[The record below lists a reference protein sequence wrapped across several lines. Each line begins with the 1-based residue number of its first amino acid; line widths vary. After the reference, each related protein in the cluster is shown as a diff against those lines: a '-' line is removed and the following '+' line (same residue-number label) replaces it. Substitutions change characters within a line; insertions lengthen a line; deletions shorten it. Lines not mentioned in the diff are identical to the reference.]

1 MTALFFPPC
10 SSSFSSVFGPLLCL
24 RSKASHPVLCFWF
37 LSSLYFHNTSS
48 RFKLPSPFSL
58 KINSL
63 PPPPFLLFLLFP
75 VSPRVLS
82 IYREKM
88 EQVCLLLMR
97 LQSRN
102 GWSAIDAFG
111 GGGGEEKRE
120 VFLNKNVSYC
130 SSFGGKMNSVVQ
142 NDTFLVS
149 LFIYIYI

>member
-1 MTALFFPPC
+1 MFP
-10 SSSFSSVFGPLLCL
+10 SSSSPCRGAGALLSV
-24 RSKASHPVLCFWF
+24 
-37 LSSLYFHNTSS
+37 
-48 RFKLPSPFSL
+48 L
-58 KINSL
+58 KITLSL
-63 PPPPFLLFLLFP
+63 PPCRSLSSGFLLSFPPSLLRYFPLLF
-75 VSPRVLS
+75 SPRVLS

-120 VFLNKNVSYC
+120 GFLNKNVSCY

-142 NDTFLVS
+142 NDTVLVFL
-149 LFIYIYI
+149 YIYMK